1 MLDLRSDTVTRPDAG
16 MRRAIAEAE
25 VGDDV
30 FGDDPTVNLLQ
41 QRSAGL
47 LGKEAAIFVPSG
59 TMANQIALRV
69 QTRPGDQV
77 VCEADCHIYR
87 YEQGGPAALSGLLL
101 ACIAGDRG
109 ALPWSAIQPVLNPDD
124 DHAARPSLICLENT
138 HNRAG
143 GRILPQDQVVEV
155 GREAHARGLRLHL
168 DGARLWNVHAATG
181 TAVADLAAPADTVS
195 VCFSKGLGAPVGSV
209 LAGSTAAIRE
219 ARRVRKLFGGGMR
232 QVGILAA
239 ACLHALDHNLPRLG
253 QDHEHARLL
262 VEGLDNPALRLDHP
276 VETNIVILRVA
287 DERRLLE
294 HLRGSGI
301 LAVAF
306 GSGRVRLVPN
316 LMIDRAGI
324 LAVRAALDAYRG
336 PAPARE
342 HTS

>member
-1 MLDLRSDTVTRPDAG
+1 
-16 MRRAIAEAE
+16 
-25 VGDDV
+25 
-30 FGDDPTVNLLQ
+30 
-41 QRSAGL
+41 
-47 LGKEAAIFVPSG
+47 
-59 TMANQIALRV
+59 
-69 QTRPGDQV
+69 
-77 VCEADCHIYR
+77 
-87 YEQGGPAALSGLLL
+87 
-101 ACIAGDRG
+101 
-109 ALPWSAIQPVLNPDD
+109 
-124 DHAARPSLICLENT
+124 
-138 HNRAG
+138 
-143 GRILPQDQVVEV
+143 VVEV
-155 GREAHARGLRLHL
+155 GREAHARGLRRHL